1 MRSPT
6 NPTQSWLYQERRLI
20 ACISLAAVAVLGVL
34 VILMIG
40 IGGFAR
46 GGDFNRKHANRIM
59 RYRIYAQAAAIAL
72 ILLYVALRRYMG
84 Q

>member
-1 MRSPT
+1 MLKDPFF
-6 NPTQSWLYQERRLI
+6 I
-20 ACISLAAVAVLGVL
+20 VAAVAVLGVL

-46 GGDFNRKHANRIM
+46 GGDFNRKHDNRIM

-72 ILLYVALRRYMG
+72 ILLYVTLRKYMG

>member
-1 MRSPT
+1 MLNDP
-6 NPTQSWLYQERRLI
+6 LFI
-20 ACISLAAVAVLGVL
+20 VAAVAVLGVL

>member
-1 MRSPT
+1 MTRSGNRIKIMLKDP
-6 NPTQSWLYQERRLI
+6 LFI
-20 ACISLAAVAVLGVL
+20 VAAVAVLGVL

-72 ILLYVALRRYMG
+72 ILLYVTLRKYMG